1 MLATLSRV
9 VRKSF
14 IEKVTLVKDLKELRK
29 LAVWISEGRELQ
41 KDGAASAKIKRQDY
55 IWGCSRNIKKS
66 LVTGPQGA

>member
-1 MLATLSRV
+1 MGVLAILNRV

-14 IEKVTLVKDLKELRK
+14 TEKVTLVQDLKALRK

-55 IWGCSRNIKKS
+55 IWGCSRNIKEGS
-66 LVTGPQGA
+66 VTGPE